1 MSGMLEQDF
10 TTVPGQMYALI
21 SIVGP
26 DMPQKNEK
34 LGLKIRGVFQNKE
47 EAGSHAKRLQKEDGQ
62 VDIYVVDMYKWLLI
76 PPDRNQI
83 DDVTYQDEKLQEI
96 MTKYRENQQNASI
109 MFEKRKKDMV
119 EKKNYIEPGDEN
131 SKFYSKPDEPPI
143 SHPSEVVEKL
153 RVEHPDKTIEE
164 LVKMANDVIEE
175 EMKARQDWRE
185 GKNIEEK

>member
-96 MTKYRENQQNASI
+96 MTKYRENQQNASL

>member
-1 MSGMLEQDF
+1 MLEQDF
-10 TTVPGQMYALI
+10 TTVPGQLFALI

-34 LGLKIRGVFQNKE
+34 LGLKIRGVFPNKE
-47 EAGSHAKRLQKEDGQ
+47 EAGSHAKRLQKEDGL

-76 PPDRNQI
+76 PPDRDHI
-83 DDVTYQDEKLQEI
+83 DEVNYQEEKLQEI

-109 MFEKRKKDMV
+109 MFEKRKKDMI
-119 EKKNYIEPGDEN
+119 EKTNYIEPGDEN

-153 RVEHPDKTIEE
+153 RKEHPDKTIEE

-175 EMKARQDWRE
+175 EMKARQAWRD